1 VRANRLANHRLH
13 TAMAGL
19 SREDFHAP
27 RTSFFP
33 SLAQTL
39 NHILVGRPLLPRRLA
54 RRGRHGRAVGRF
66 QPCDTLAELAAAQ
79 ARADQRFIALLGA

>member
-1 VRANRLANHRLH
+1 MDLPACLRIPARANRLANHRVHQALCS
-13 TAMAGL
+13 L

-39 NHILVGRPLLPRRLA
+39 NHILADEFMLPSESHL
-54 RRGRHGRAVGRF
+54 RAADMAAIGW
-66 QPCDTLAELAAAQ
+66 QEATIYGTLPS
-79 ARADQRFIALLGA
+79 